1 MTPSPPDRPE
11 RRGHPGR
18 DAEHAE
24 HAEDAD
30 ETESTLDAAV
40 ALDLLA
46 GLLDSGQSLVSGLD
60 LLGTHL
66 PGAGPVRRVA
76 LLLRVG
82 VEWDEAWTAHEP
94 EASDPDLQELA
105 GELRFAHVTGAPTAA
120 LLRSTAASLR
130 RHRKR
135 RAEQRAAELG
145 TRLVLPLGL
154 CQLPSFICL
163 GVVPLVL
170 ALLP

>member
-1 MTPSPPDRPE
+1 MTRQS
-11 RRGHPGR
+11 
-18 DAEHAE
+18 
-24 HAEDAD
+24 
-30 ETESTLDAAV
+30 LDAAL

-46 GLLDSGQSLVSGLD
+46 GLLESGQSLVSGLD
-60 LLGTHL
+60 LLGAHV

-76 LLLRVG
+76 AQLDVG
-82 VEWDEAWTAHEP
+82 VDWDEAWSAHEP

-105 GELRFAHVTGAPTAA
+105 RELRFAYHTGAPTAR

-154 CQLPSFICL
+154 CQLPSFLCL
-163 GVVPLVL
+163 GVIPLVL

>member
-1 MTPSPPDRPE
+1 MTPTHP
-11 RRGHPGR
+11 GHPGQ
-18 DAEHAE
+18 DAENAE
-24 HAEDAD
+24 DVENAENAEDAAD
-30 ETESTLDAAV
+30 STLDAAV

-60 LLGTHL
+60 LLGAHL
-66 PGAGPVRRVA
+66 PGARPVRRVA

-154 CQLPSFICL
+154 CQLPSFICV

>member
-1 MTPSPPDRPE
+1 MSGDRPE
-11 RRGHPGR
+11 PLPE
-18 DAEHAE
+18 DPAE
-24 HAEDAD
+24 
-30 ETESTLDAAV
+30 TTLDAAV

-66 PGAGPVRRVA
+66 PGAGPIRRVA

-82 VEWDEAWTAHEP
+82 VAWGDAWSAHEP

-105 GELRFAHVTGAPTAA
+105 GELHFAHTTGAPTAA

-130 RHRKR
+130 RNRKR

-163 GVVPLVL
+163 GVIPLVL

>member
-1 MTPSPPDRPE
+1 MTKDSMDHAHHAGRPQPEPDE
-11 RRGHPGR
+11 
-18 DAEHAE
+18 ASEA
-24 HAEDAD
+24 
-30 ETESTLDAAV
+30 TLDAAV
-40 ALDLLA
+40 ALELMA
-46 GLLDSGQSLVSGLD
+46 GLLGSGQSLVAGLD
-60 LLGTHL
+60 LLGSHL

-76 LLLRVG
+76 LLLQVG
-82 VEWDEAWTAHEP
+82 VPWDDAWTAHEP
-94 EASDPDLQELA
+94 EASDPDLQEVA
-105 GELRFAHVTGAPTAA
+105 GELRFAYVTSAPTAA

-130 RHRKR
+130 RNRKR

-163 GVVPLVL
+163 GVIPLVL

>member
-1 MTPSPPDRPE
+1 MTADRMDHP
-11 RRGHPGR
+11 GHPQSEPEEV
-18 DAEHAE
+18 AE
-24 HAEDAD
+24 
-30 ETESTLDAAV
+30 TTLDAAV

-46 GLLDSGQSLVSGLD
+46 GLLDSGQSLVASLD
-60 LLGTHL
+60 LLGSHL
-66 PGAGPVRRVA
+66 PGASPVRRVA
-76 LLLRVG
+76 LLLQVG
-82 VEWDEAWTAHEP
+82 VSWDDAWTAHEP

-130 RHRKR
+130 RNRKR

-163 GVVPLVL
+163 GVIPLVL

>member
-1 MTPSPPDRPE
+1 MSTDHPE
-11 RRGHPGR
+11 PAFE
-18 DAEHAE
+18 DLAE
-24 HAEDAD
+24 
-30 ETESTLDAAV
+30 TTLDAAV

-46 GLLDSGQSLVSGLD
+46 GLLDSGQSLVAGLD

-76 LLLRVG
+76 LLLQVG
-82 VEWDEAWTAHEP
+82 VEWDDAWTAHEP
-94 EASDPDLQELA
+94 EASDRDLQELA

-120 LLRSTAASLR
+120 LLRSTASSLR

-163 GVVPLVL
+163 GVIPLVL

>member
-1 MTPSPPDRPE
+1 MSADHPE
-11 RRGHPGR
+11 PAPE
-18 DAEHAE
+18 DPAETA
-24 HAEDAD
+24 
-30 ETESTLDAAV
+30 LDAAV

-60 LLGTHL
+60 LLGAHL

-82 VEWDEAWTAHEP
+82 VEWDDAWTAHEP
-94 EASDPDLQELA
+94 EASDQDLQELA
-105 GELRFAHVTGAPTAA
+105 GELRFAHMTGAPTAA

-135 RAEQRAAELG
+135 QAEQRAAELG
-145 TRLVLPLGL
+145 TQLVLPLGL

-163 GVVPLVL
+163 GVIPLVL

>member
-1 MTPSPPDRPE
+1 MSTSRSTPVRPGTSAPPD
-11 RRGHPGR
+11 
-18 DAEHAE
+18 A
-24 HAEDAD
+24 
-30 ETESTLDAAV
+30 LDAAL
-40 ALDLLA
+40 AMDLVA
-46 GLLDSGQSLVSGLD
+46 GLLETGQSLVSGLD
-60 LLGTHL
+60 LLGTHV
-66 PGAGPVRRVA
+66 PGAAPVRRVA
-76 LLLRVG
+76 ALLRAG
-82 VEWDEAWTAHEP
+82 VDWDDAWTAHEP

-105 GELRFAHVTGAPTAA
+105 GELRFAHLTGAPTAA
-120 LLRSTAASLR
+120 LLRSTASTLR

-154 CQLPSFICL
+154 CQLPSFLCL